1 MENVLKAFDSDHKS
15 EYPDINR
22 ALNGLNLDSSFTTK
36 KYTNYDL
43 DKKYGTS
50 TFADIETGP
59 SAYKPR
65 YSSFDAHDRPVNR
78 SSIIK
83 SHQNQ
88 SERKTSSVSFQPHAQ
103 FFSPDNSMLNMTLPN
118 VDASVLLS
126 DDFSASR
133 REEAKFDK
141 FSGFKGNK
149 TTSSSSSNERDQF
162 LAFAAQQYRI
172 LASMNPEMMQA
183 PSSIEDLADR
193 ETFKYWA
200 RLLIEERER
209 QARIVLN
216 LQKALTEA
224 LSSAAANGP
233 HTMTHL
239 GAASGD
245 AELEDIGRFADLCR
259 KRSQVIADYMNN
271 KRRSS
276 RFYWWNNLQ

>member
-1 MENVLKAFDSDHKS
+1 MENVLKAFDSDSKTS
-15 EYPDINR
+15 ADYPDINR

-36 KYTNYDL
+36 KYSNYDL

-50 TFADIETGP
+50 AFADLETG
-59 SAYKPR
+59 SSTFKPR
-65 YSSFDAHDRPVNR
+65 YSAFDAPLERPVNR

-83 SHQNQ
+83 SHQSQ
-88 SERKTSSVSFQPHAQ
+88 PERKASVSFQPHAQ
-103 FFSPDNSMLNMTLPN
+103 FFASPDNSLLNMTLPN

-133 REEAKFDK
+133 REQQKLDK
-141 FSGFKGNK
+141 YGGFRKP
-149 TTSSSSSNERDQF
+149 SSSGAFANERDQF

-233 HTMTHL
+233 HTLTHL

-259 KRSQVIADYMNN
+259 KRSQAINDYINN
-271 KRRSS
+271 KRKPS
-276 RFYWWNNLQ
+276 RFY

>member
-1 MENVLKAFDSDHKS
+1 MENVLKAFDSDSKSS

-36 KYTNYDL
+36 KYSNYDL

-50 TFADIETGP
+50 TFADLETGA
-59 SAYKPR
+59 STFKPR
-65 YSSFDAHDRPVNR
+65 YSSFDAPLERPVNR

-83 SHQNQ
+83 SHQ
-88 SERKTSSVSFQPHAQ
+88 SHPERKSSVSFQPQAQ
-103 FFSPDNSMLNMTLPN
+103 FFSSPDNSILNMTLPN
-118 VDASVLLS
+118 VDASALLS

-133 REEAKFDK
+133 REQQKLDK
-141 FSGFKGNK
+141 YGGFKTS
-149 TTSSSSSNERDQF
+149 TTSSALANDRDQF

-172 LASMNPEMMQA
+172 LASMSPEMMQA

-224 LSSAAANGP
+224 LSSSAANGP
-233 HTMTHL
+233 HTMAHL

-245 AELEDIGRFADLCR
+245 SELEDIGRFADLCR
-259 KRSQVIADYMNN
+259 KRNQVINEYLNN
-271 KRRSS
+271 KRRPS
-276 RFYWWNNLQ
+276 RFY